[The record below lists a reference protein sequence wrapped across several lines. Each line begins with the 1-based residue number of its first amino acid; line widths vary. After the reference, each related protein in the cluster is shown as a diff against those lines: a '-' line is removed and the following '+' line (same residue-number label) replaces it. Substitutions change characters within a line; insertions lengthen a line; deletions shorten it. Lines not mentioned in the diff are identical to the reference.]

1 MAINKKQAEKLCTKA
16 ELELF
21 VNSLPAELKPLTRA
35 QVFRKIQSAR
45 RLRDKQ
51 QDLLRRQRLASRD
64 KSGAKDGKSGA
75 ANARTE
81 QKIVLFTEA
90 LARFEKRLE
99 QLDNAAAKAAAQAE
113 KAAAKAAQTVAK
125 PAPIPPKSTSKAT
138 RPAPLA
144 LPKDQRLA
152 KSNVPRQQ
160 AHSASRNRRDQG
172 RKDNRG

>member
-1 MAINKKQAEKLCTKA
+1 MATTKKQAEKLCNKA

-35 QVFRKIQSAR
+35 QVFRKVQSAR

-51 QDLLRRQRLASRD
+51 QDLLRRQRLASRE

-81 QKIVLFTEA
+81 QKVVLFTEA

-99 QLDNAAAKAAAQAE
+99 QLDRAAAKAAAQAE
-113 KAAAKAAQTVAK
+113 KAAAKAAKKAAK
-125 PAPIPPKSTSKAT
+125 PAPAAPKSTSKAT
-138 RPAPLA
+138 KPAPLA
-144 LPKDQRLA
+144 VAKDKRLA
-152 KSNVPRQQ
+152 KSNIPRQQ

>member
-1 MAINKKQAEKLCTKA
+1 MSITKRQAEKLCTKA

-21 VNSLPAELKPLTRA
+21 VSSLPTELKPLTRA
-35 QVFRKIQSAR
+35 KVFRKVQSAR

-51 QDLLRRQRLASRD
+51 QDLLRRQRLASRE

-81 QKIVLFTEA
+81 HKVVLFTEA

-113 KAAAKAAQTVAK
+113 KAAAKAAKKAAK
-125 PAPIPPKSTSKAT
+125 PAPAAPKSTSKAT

-144 LPKDQRLA
+144 VAKDKRLA
-152 KSNVPRQQ
+152 KSNIPRQQ